1 MLGGDLTSPYQFQ
14 RVAEAMLELDLP
26 DDALRWAL
34 DGIERTSGWQVDKLY
49 DLAAGLLA
57 GRGDVIGALRLRREQ
72 HDRMPSATTYAL
84 VRSAAATPGG
94 WETLRAEAGAVL
106 GARDPG
112 GWVGVRLADGESGAW
127 PEERGV

>member
-72 HDRMPSATTYAL
+72 HDRMPSAKIGRATSELQSLMRISYAVFCL
-84 VRSAAATPGG
+84 KKKNRNIQLTI
-94 WETLRAEAGAVL
+94 
-106 GARDPG
+106 
-112 GWVGVRLADGESGAW
+112 
-127 PEERGV
+127 